1 MGTEIEKK
9 QIRGQAEVNKTS
21 KKTETPA
28 VEENLEL
35 QDVETQTFTMEQME
49 EMMNRK
55 FEQREK
61 NSVQLG
67 ATLQEITEYRGEK
80 KDKLGNIVLLPDN
93 TPDYYPTSYTAI
105 LLYNGGSLDA
115 AITPALAQ
123 TLIVGKRYYCEGV
136 IGECR
141 AFGKTYMGPNF
152 SKFTQL

>member
-1 MGTEIEKK
+1 MNETIKPTVVKK
-9 QIRGQAEVNKTS
+9 TTKAKTS
-21 KKTETPA
+21 E
-28 VEENLEL
+28 
-35 QDVETQTFTMEQME
+35 ETQAFLSGDLDEKLNNFEEKTFTLEQME

-80 KDKLGNIVLLPDN
+80 KDKLGNIILLSDG

-105 LLYNGGSLDA
+105 LVYNGGSLDA
-115 AITPALAQ
+115 AITPDIAK
-123 TLIVGKRYYCEGV
+123 TLVAGKRYYCEGI

-141 AFGKTYMGPNF
+141 SYGKTYMGPNF